1 MNLTLNPIWIVMQ
14 KEAATSLRSR
24 MAVATLVI
32 TTLVFTLLPIGLIV
46 ATNLLPAAALTK
58 QNGLSDA
65 NLQSLRALYPAL
77 AGLPKNQVIQGLL
90 VSGMQPL
97 FLLIPLL
104 TPLTLAVY
112 SIIGEKQTRSLEA
125 LLATPITTRDLL
137 LGKCLAAALP
147 GVIAAWVS
155 YALFLLAA
163 VALVPPAIFTQLLL
177 QPAWLLALAL
187 VVPAA
192 AAAAVLV
199 GLIVSAR
206 ASDPQAAQQL
216 GSLIVLPVIGLLL
229 GQVTGVVRLS
239 IPITLL
245 AVALILA
252 ADAGL
257 LLAAVR
263 LFGRETI
270 LTRWK

>member
-46 ATNLLPAAALTK
+46 ATNLLPSDALTK
-58 QNGLSDA
+58 QNGLDEA
-65 NLQSLRALYPAL
+65 NLQSLLAVYPAL
-77 AGLPKNQVIQGLL
+77 VGLPKTQVIQGLL

>member
-1 MNLTLNPIWIVMQ
+1 MNLSLNPIWILMQ
-14 KEAATSLRSR
+14 KEVATSLRSR
-24 MAVATLVI
+24 MALATLVI
-32 TTLVFTLLPIGLIV
+32 TTLVFIGIPIGLIV
-46 ATNLLPAAALTK
+46 GTNLLPGAGLTK
-58 QNGLSDA
+58 GRGIDDTT
-65 NLQSLRALYPAL
+65 LQSLLLAYPSL
-77 AGLPKNQVIQGLL
+77 AGLPKNQVVQGLV

-104 TPLTLAVY
+104 TPLTLAIY

-147 GVIAAWVS
+147 GVISAWVS
-155 YALFLLAA
+155 YGLFLVVA
-163 VALVPPAIFTQLLL
+163 VALVPRAIFTQLLL
-177 QPAWLLALAL
+177 QPAWLLAMLL
-187 VVPAA
+187 IVPAA
-192 AAAAVLV
+192 AALAVLV

-206 ASDPQAAQQL
+206 ASDPQAAQQV
-216 GSLIVLPVIGLLL
+216 GGLIVLPVIGLLL

-239 IPITLL
+239 VPITLL
-245 AVALILA
+245 AAAVVLAL
-252 ADAGL
+252 DTGL
-257 LLAAVR
+257 LTVAVR